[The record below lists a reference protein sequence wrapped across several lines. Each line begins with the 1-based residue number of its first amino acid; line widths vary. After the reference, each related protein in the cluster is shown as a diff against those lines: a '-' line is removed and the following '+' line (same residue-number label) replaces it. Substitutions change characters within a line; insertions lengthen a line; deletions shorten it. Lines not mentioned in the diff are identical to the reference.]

1 MEQKS
6 VEEFNKRWRDIAKEF
21 DWAKVHSVYVATEW
35 KWHSANGIPSI
46 GDIIA
51 NAHRLLFYAYMN
63 DTTTSTGG
71 LQASYEDNFLSLS
84 MVIHEV
90 NLEL

>member
-6 VEEFNKRWRDIAKEF
+6 IEEFNKRWRDIAKDF
-21 DWAKVHSVYVATEW
+21 DWVKVHSVYVSTEW
-35 KWHSANGIPSI
+35 RWVGSNGIPSI

-63 DTTTSTGG
+63 DATTSTGG
-71 LQASYEDNFLSLS
+71 LSASYKDNFLSLS
-84 MVIHEV
+84 MVVDEV
-90 NLEL
+90 KLEL